1 MLLKLKTVL
10 KLYGFNKFNRCKD
23 YVVYSHGM
31 FTGHQKIRY
40 QKMDKYTSNW
50 YAYNVLNT

>member
-23 YVVYSHGM
+23 YVAYSHGM

-40 QKMDKYTSNW
+40 RKNDKYTSNS
-50 YAYNVLNT
+50 YTYNVLNT